1 MRGTE
6 LTKDAPSIKAAI
18 LAKLMAA
25 PELSAIKKWLKAEPV
40 PTRYPTSPFGWVEYN
55 GGLRAPSSGT
65 KQVNDDF
72 FVVIVVKSADPDNN
86 EDTAMALAKSAE
98 AALEAN
104 PQLSSTTF
112 DSYVSNRE
120 KQKVFASDYDIVAIR
135 LTVHTWRFS

>member
-1 MRGTE
+1 
-6 LTKDAPSIKAAI
+6 
-18 LAKLMAA
+18 MAA
-25 PELSAIKKWLKAEPV
+25 DLSAVKKWLKAEPV

-55 GGLRAPSSGT
+55 GGPRKPSSGA
-65 KQVNDDF
+65 KEVFDDF

-98 AALEAN
+98 AALGAD
-104 PQLSSTTF
+104 PQLNNTTF

-135 LTVHTWRFS
+135 LTVHTWRFA